1 MLYRF
6 ETTATMKEYN
16 REKWYVDDGIVRPV
30 EVEAD
35 DLKTALKEWRETV
48 IDRDYVEISNN
59 AIRNKSPMY
68 VDTADGPKQVG
79 FVITGKIEEFDN
91 DDYSGWSTQYID
103 LWVSVMRI
111 ETIDEWGV
119 A

>member
-16 REKWYVDDGIVRPV
+16 SKKWWIDSGIVRPV
-30 EVEAD
+30 EVEAE
-35 DLKTALKEWRETV
+35 DLIMAVEVWRQIV
-48 IDRDYVEISNN
+48 QDKYYIEISNN

-79 FVITGKIEEFDN
+79 FVITGKTEFKKGN
-91 DDYSGWSTQYID
+91 YGGWSTQYID
-103 LWVSVMRI
+103 LWVSVRRI
-111 ETIDEWGV
+111 ENIDEWEV

>member
-16 REKWYVDDGIVRPV
+16 RAKWWIDSGIVRPV

-35 DLKTALKEWRETV
+35 DLKTALKEWQQAV
-48 IDRDYVEISNN
+48 IDRDYIEISNN
-59 AIRNKSPMY
+59 AIRNKTPMY
-68 VDTADGPKQVG
+68 IDTADGPKQTG
-79 FVITGKIEEFDN
+79 FVITGKTEFDRG
-91 DDYSGWSTQYID
+91 DYNGFSTQYID
-103 LWVSVMRI
+103 LWVSVRRI
-111 ETIDEWGV
+111 ETVDEWEV